1 MMAFFCS
8 SVQLM
13 LLREES
19 LSSPHRRDSLPPV
32 DMKGLKTGK
41 ALKPREVLNLPA
53 DEGKI
58 RKGRKIDG
66 ADHEAGGIVSPEK
79 ESRKF
84 GKAIEGGEGKIMGIM
99 KFQLGKVH
107 SA

>member
-8 SVQLM
+8 SRAVDALKGRKPVEP
-13 LLREES
+13 LIGETVC
-19 LSSPHRRDSLPPV
+19 PV

-58 RKGRKIDG
+58 RKGRKIHG

-79 ESRKF
+79 RVVSLEKPLREER
-84 GKAIEGGEGKIMGIM
+84 GKSWE
-99 KFQLGKVH
+99 
-107 SA
+107 